1 MKMTCRLDIVTMC
14 VSCLLF
20 VETAVAT
27 APVYAVKDGDTLW
40 SIAKS
45 HDLDYAQLCK
55 SNGMPQDWRSIRP
68 GEKIIVG
75 ELLDES
81 GDISLF
87 AGKTES
93 DIAFNKSNDWLSRNS
108 LFMRRRT
115 PGGTD
120 EWRLIMTAE
129 GDWKLADGMSEWCK
143 DRARD
148 ARRDFQVVKARMS
161 KDRRFVWM
169 VCDPH
174 IGTYYLVCGLELT
187 TKKFWI
193 LTDGCAVTEQA
204 DGTLFVEGKK
214 IYLSDENGEPN
225 GAAWHDLWITSDGKV
240 VRKTRP
246 ISMDE
251 REANG
256 AKEQEEKGQKGKDR

>member
-40 SIAKS
+40 SIAKA
-45 HDLDYAQLCK
+45 HGLDYGQLCK
-55 SNGMPQDWRSIRP
+55 SNGKPQDWSSIRP
-68 GEKIIVG
+68 GQQIIVG

-93 DIAFNKSNDWLSRNS
+93 DIAFNKVNDGLSRNS

-115 PGGTD
+115 SGGSD

-129 GDWKLADGMSEWCK
+129 GDWKLADRMSEWCK

-148 ARRDFQVVKARMS
+148 ARRDFRVVKARMS

-174 IGTYYLVCGLELT
+174 TGTYYLVCSLELS
-187 TKKFWI
+187 TKKFRV

-214 IYLSDENGEPN
+214 TYRSDENGEPD
-225 GAAWHDLWITSDGKV
+225 GAAWCDLWITSDGKV

-246 ISMDE
+246 ISKDE
-251 REANG
+251 MEM
-256 AKEQEEKGQKGKDR
+256 E